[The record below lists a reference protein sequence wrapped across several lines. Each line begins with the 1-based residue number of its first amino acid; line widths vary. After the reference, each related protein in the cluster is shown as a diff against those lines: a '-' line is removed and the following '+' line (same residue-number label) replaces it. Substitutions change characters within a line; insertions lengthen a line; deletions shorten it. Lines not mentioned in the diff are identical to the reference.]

1 MEGSRRGRG
10 SATLGPPAVR
20 CLLALPLAL
29 GVAGNLML
37 LNALLREPGQDAR
50 YYILNAAICLVPA
63 MLYGLAALL
72 LVAAGA
78 RPVVWIVLLACGL
91 ALSGVGLFY
100 LITVGPGELFLV
112 PPYLV
117 AVSVVQLAA
126 LSKARRLAGHES
138 QRLA

>member
-1 MEGSRRGRG
+1 M
-10 SATLGPPAVR
+10 GPPAVR

-29 GVAGNLML
+29 GVVGNLML
-37 LNALLREPGQDAR
+37 LPALLREPGQDAR
-50 YYILNAAICLVPA
+50 YYIVNAAICLVPA
-63 MLYGLAALL
+63 TLYALAALL
-72 LVAAGA
+72 VVAAWA

-100 LITVGPGELFLV
+100 LITFGPGELFIV

-126 LSKARRLAGHES
+126 LSKARKAAAGGS